1 MKYAAYSTE
10 NLRKLN
16 KRIRRTIN
24 DNRRKISR
32 LIHELD
38 ELTEALKVNNQEKKS
53 IKRELKARIK
63 K

>member
-1 MKYAAYSTE
+1 VKYAAYSTE